1 MCTKNVC
8 GSVDYCLLHRDLM
21 ANTNM
26 SVITYHICLAGSEL
40 SHSDVSF
47 LCSIHLPVNFTFLM
61 VE

>member
-1 MCTKNVC
+1 MCTKTVC
-8 GSVDYCLLHRDLM
+8 VSVDYRLLHRDLM

-47 LCSIHLPVNFTFLM
+47 LSYLHLPVNFTF
-61 VE
+61 